1 MCIKPMSNRQ
11 SDLDNSRIYRIR
23 LKSSMMSNN
32 SDDEAE
38 HFTKESHLQ
47 NILFAC
53 YYLVVFIVAFPGNT
67 MALWVFISKS
77 ENKTFTVFLR
87 NLAIADIS
95 YVLILPVRIIYHL
108 NSKHWPF
115 GETLCRLMGF
125 LFYLNMY
132 CSLYFMT
139 CISLDRLLAIVFPVK
154 SINVRKLKNA
164 HIISCILWVALTV
177 SLLPLLFSPQTVHMD
192 NTTVCLQLYREQPS
206 RRALGSLSVAF
217 IIPLITT
224 VFSHLLI
231 MHRLCKRDQVTKS
244 IKDKAIKMII
254 LVMIDFFVCFV
265 PYHVNRFVY
274 IHAFSSSVSSEMK
287 NTLSLSNRI
296 TSALTSLN
304 GALNPILYF
313 FLTQKFRKTLLNLL
327 GRDEYR
333 DSTTGYVPPSR
344 GSKY

>member
-1 MCIKPMSNRQ
+1 
-11 SDLDNSRIYRIR
+11 
-23 LKSSMMSNN
+23 MSNN
-32 SDDEAE
+32 SDNEAE
-38 HFTKESHLQ
+38 HFTKESHLE

-53 YYLVVFIVAFPGNT
+53 YYLVVFIVAIPGNT
-67 MALWVFISKS
+67 LALWVFISKG

-115 GETLCRLMGF
+115 GEILCRLIGF

-164 HIISCILWVALTV
+164 HIISCILWVALTI
-177 SLLPLLFSPQTVHMD
+177 SLFPLLVSPQTVHMD
-192 NTTVCLQLYREQPS
+192 NTTVCLQLYREQTS

-217 IIPLITT
+217 IIPLVTT
-224 VFSHLLI
+224 VFSYLLI
-231 MHRLCKRDQVTKS
+231 MHKLWKRDQVTKS

-254 LVMIDFFVCFV
+254 LVMIHFFVCFV

-274 IHAFSSSVSSEMK
+274 IHAFSSNSVSSEMK

-296 TSALTSLN
+296 TSALTSLS

-313 FLTQKFRKTLLNLL
+313 FLAQKFRKILLNLL
-327 GRDEYR
+327 CIDEHR
-333 DSTTGYVPPSR
+333 DSSNGDVTHQEVPSTRHEFRNTNKNVITSSLIDTPC
-344 GSKY
+344 